1 MKESVAIA
9 KKADTTK
16 NYSPTKNDSS
26 NHRAQH
32 ELGRQIAPLRGVIG
46 NIQRDCG
53 KPSVESIATQLGS
66 ISAAQRAPALLAL
79 QQTHGNHYV
88 QRVVTGIQAK
98 LVVGQPGDK
107 YEQEAD
113 RVADEVMR
121 MPEPQVQRQE
131 EPEEE
136 EETLQAK
143 PLAEQITPLVQRQ
156 VEPEE
161 EEELLQVK
169 KTGSVT
175 PEVTPAISS
184 GIQSLQGGGRPLS
197 GPERSFFEPRF
208 GADFSNVRV
217 HNDTQA
223 ANVARSVNARAFTY
237 GHNVVFG
244 AGEYSS
250 DTFSGRKLLAHEL
263 THVVQQ
269 NDGLYLFSEGNNSEN
284 TIPNSQEVGI
294 VSPELQL
301 QSQTSMGPRLQRR
314 AIAVQNGPGVTPIDT
329 NRFVG
334 MEIDVHFLS
343 TRILGGWAPASRVI
357 YKEEVSEPL
366 ELTGSFVEHP
376 PPDVSQDQHFL
387 LRLSPDRH
395 AISRSFLI
403 DHVRNYGAGCFTLYQ
418 LDRFRD
424 RPDST
429 PYVIRYSGYKIEH
442 CVERPLGERADAD
455 VDLDDTNFTVHK
467 TPVTCTV
474 RSYSA
479 EAGHDDS
486 QELNPEYNVS
496 VPIMRT
502 MDSSSIEPDLG
513 DVRIQRYVSPEPDQ
527 PFEEDPNRRA
537 AIELPERWYRQR
549 GLNPPQGPTRFYD
562 DATLYGSFAGPMPEH
577 VQQGGLGD
585 CWFALAGT
593 DRGRS
598 HIISHIRPNH
608 DISPTESRT
617 YTVTLYRFGNSSNG
631 EAIHYRMEPELPA
644 GVASVHPRAIYPEG
658 QQTRDGG
665 ILWVALYER
674 AMAHHHQNADSYERL
689 ETPGLRSEL
698 AFDYITGI
706 RSAEYWSIGYGMM
719 GTIRRAFNRGQPVVI
734 STKGEV
740 TSPYRGHHGY
750 GVVDARENQLSIRN
764 PQGSRGGNNPI
775 IEVDQQA
782 LEQYFN
788 YVAIGEH
795 RPEYSAERQ
804 SGGCECRAPSP

>member
-1 MKESVAIA
+1 
-9 KKADTTK
+9 
-16 NYSPTKNDSS
+16 
-26 NHRAQH
+26 
-32 ELGRQIAPLRGVIG
+32 
-46 NIQRDCG
+46 
-53 KPSVESIATQLGS
+53 
-66 ISAAQRAPALLAL
+66 
-79 QQTHGNHYV
+79 
-88 QRVVTGIQAK
+88 
-98 LVVGQPGDK
+98 
-107 YEQEAD
+107 
-113 RVADEVMR
+113 
-121 MPEPQVQRQE
+121 
-131 EPEEE
+131 
-136 EETLQAK
+136 
-143 PLAEQITPLVQRQ
+143 
-156 VEPEE
+156 
-161 EEELLQVK
+161 
-169 KTGSVT
+169 
-175 PEVTPAISS
+175 
-184 GIQSLQGGGRPLS
+184 LS

-269 NDGLYLFSEGNNSEN
+269 NDGLSLFSEGNNSEN
-284 TIPNSQEVGI
+284 TIPNSQELGI

-329 NRFVG
+329 DRSVG
-334 MEIDVHFLS
+334 MEIDVHFIS
-343 TRILGGWAPASRVI
+343 AGILDRWAPASRLD
-357 YKEEVSEPL
+357 YKEEVSEPS

-376 PPDVSQDQHFL
+376 PPELSQDQYFSM
-387 LRLSPDRH
+387 RPSPDLH
-395 AISRSFLI
+395 AIRRSLLI

-424 RPDST
+424 RPGST
-429 PYVIRYSGYKIEH
+429 PYVILYSGYKIEQ
-442 CVERPLGERADAD
+442 CVEGPPGERADPD
-455 VDLDDTNFTVHK
+455 VDLDDILFTVHK

-479 EAGHDDS
+479 EAGHDAS
-486 QELNPEYNVS
+486 QELNPEYSVS
-496 VPIMRT
+496 VPIIRT
-502 MDSSSIEPDLG
+502 MDSSSTEPDLG

-577 VQQGGLGD
+577 VQQSGVGD
-585 CWFALAGT
+585 CWLMAALIALAGT
-593 DRGRS
+593 DRGRR

-608 DISPTESRT
+608 EMSPTESRT

-689 ETPGLRSEL
+689 ETPGLRSKL

-706 RSAEYWSIGYGMM
+706 RSAEYWSINFATMR
-719 GTIRRAFNRGQPVVI
+719 TIRRAFNRGQPVVI
-734 STKGEV
+734 STKREV
-740 TSPYRGHHGY
+740 PSPYRGHHGY

-764 PQGSRGGNNPI
+764 PWGSRGGNNPI

-782 LEQYFN
+782 LEQYFH
-788 YVAIGEH
+788 YVTIGEH
-795 RPEYSAERQ
+795 RLEYSAERQ